1 MLAHLYYA
9 VGTLVGHKPPD
20 VGDGKVETLS
30 VGGRSVG
37 NACKGCLYLLE
48 NVRVAQ
54 RAPGYH
60 NAVAAGVIP
69 HRYGGAAARHVAVA
83 YYRDREG
90 CLGLSYN
97 LPVRSARVHLL
108 PGAPVY
114 GHERRAGGLRH
125 AGKVHTVDV
134 AAVPAL
140 AEFY

>member
-90 CLGLSYN
+90 GLGLGYN
-97 LPVRSARVHLL
+97 LPVRSA
-108 PGAPVY
+108 
-114 GHERRAGGLRH
+114 
-125 AGKVHTVDV
+125 
-134 AAVPAL
+134 
-140 AEFY
+140 

>member
-9 VGTLVGHKPPD
+9 VGTLVGHKPFYM
-20 VGDGKVETLS
+20 GYGQVETLS

-69 HRYGGAAARHVAVA
+69 QGHGGAAARHVAVA

-90 CLGLSYN
+90 CLGLGYN
-97 LPVRSARVHLL
+97 LPVRSA
-108 PGAPVY
+108 
-114 GHERRAGGLRH
+114 
-125 AGKVHTVDV
+125 
-134 AAVPAL
+134 
-140 AEFY
+140 